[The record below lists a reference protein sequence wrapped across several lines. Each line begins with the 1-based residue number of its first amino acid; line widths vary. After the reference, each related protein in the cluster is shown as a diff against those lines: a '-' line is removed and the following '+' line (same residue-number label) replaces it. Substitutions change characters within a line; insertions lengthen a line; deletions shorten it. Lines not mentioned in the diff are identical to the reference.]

1 MSSSRQSKD
10 IDVKIMKLDVF
21 RLVSLVI
28 AIHLVVS
35 SSSHKKM
42 DNHKEMFQGK

>member
-21 RLVSLVI
+21 RLVSLVMYLH
-28 AIHLVVS
+28 AYDMVANNF
-35 SSSHKKM
+35 
-42 DNHKEMFQGK
+42 D